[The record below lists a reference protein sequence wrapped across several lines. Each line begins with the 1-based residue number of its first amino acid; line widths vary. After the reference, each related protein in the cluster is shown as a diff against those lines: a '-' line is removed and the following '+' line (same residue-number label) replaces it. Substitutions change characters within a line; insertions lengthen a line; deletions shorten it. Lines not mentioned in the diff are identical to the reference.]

1 MTRKQ
6 HEGRSETDNMRSS
19 VNSDSQAE
27 ELRGDQTTTSLKRAV
42 ARRNG
47 RPPNRLNLL
56 AGLSSADL
64 QRLRTRFDEKWTP
77 EPNTGCYLWT
87 ASVNNGGYGIFGFRV
102 DGRTRAV
109 GAHRLN
115 YEMTFGPIAEDLD
128 IDHKCRIR
136 SCVNPAH
143 LEAVSHREN
152 MRRGNAM
159 MGLNARKTHCLRGHE
174 FSPENTRPHGNG
186 NRSCR
191 ACEKIRNAKRNP
203 LGLPHPATTP
213 MPDALRSFMGARR
226 VAVEKSPY
234 AVRAE
239 RKGQL
244 VELVEFLRRV
254 RAEVRDGSTL
264 TQAVADGT
272 LWGWRARQA
281 LSHSLGEPVA
291 TWDAQPGRTQ
301 MERRAV
307 VERSLTECGDVARK
321 GGWRVSR

>member
-6 HEGRSETDNMRSS
+6 HERQSETDNMRSS
-19 VNSDSQAE
+19 VNSDSQAK

-64 QRLRTRFDEKWTP
+64 QRL
-77 EPNTGCYLWT
+77 
-87 ASVNNGGYGIFGFRV
+87 
-102 DGRTRAV
+102 
-109 GAHRLN
+109 
-115 YEMTFGPIAEDLD
+115 
-128 IDHKCRIR
+128 
-136 SCVNPAH
+136 
-143 LEAVSHREN
+143 
-152 MRRGNAM
+152 
-159 MGLNARKTHCLRGHE
+159 ARKTHCLRGHE
-174 FSPENTRPHGNG
+174 FSPENTRPHGDG
-186 NRSCR
+186 NRSCK

-203 LGLPHPATTP
+203 LGLPHSATTP

-281 LSHSLGEPVA
+281 LSHSIGEPVA